1 MNEKIALQKVVVTS
15 GHHAGRLGVIADRH
29 ECGAVDVV
37 LTSVFAREGK
47 MKEVKMILEA
57 GAASARLAGGEYRAA

>member
-1 MNEKIALQKVVVTS
+1 MVLEKIMVTA

-37 LTSVFAREGK
+37 LTSVFAREGSS
-47 MKEVKMILEA
+47 KEAKMILEA